1 MHLGA
6 TPISGG
12 PFASAQAST
21 DLGRPP
27 QTGRNRADLG
37 SSPLESADSG
47 GRAEIGSFIE
57 IRADMGQNSIYILF
71 YASIAITCGSRV
83 DGVRARSAAAAHH
96 LGLGQL
102 GLTFSNAV
110 RK

>member
-57 IRADMGQNSIYILF
+57 IRADMGQNSSCF
-71 YASIAITCGSRV
+71 VSHSSWR
-83 DGVRARSAAAAHH
+83 D
-96 LGLGQL
+96 
-102 GLTFSNAV
+102 
-110 RK
+110 

>member
-57 IRADMGQNSIYILF
+57 IRADMGQNSIYNHNEENHTTRRG
-71 YASIAITCGSRV
+71 ANHSR
-83 DGVRARSAAAAHH
+83 
-96 LGLGQL
+96 
-102 GLTFSNAV
+102 
-110 RK
+110 

>member
-27 QTGRNRADLG
+27 QTGRNRADLR

-47 GRAEIGSFIE
+47 GRAEIGSLIE
-57 IRADMGQNSIYILF
+57 IRADMGQNPYILRKYIF
-71 YASIAITCGSRV
+71 VSSHTDSRLHKYS
-83 DGVRARSAAAAHH
+83 RI
-96 LGLGQL
+96 LYI
-102 GLTFSNAV
+102 
-110 RK
+110 

>member
-47 GRAEIGSFIE
+47 GRAEIGSLIE
-57 IRADMGQNSIYILF
+57 IRADLGQNPYIYI
-71 YASIAITCGSRV
+71 YVEVPINYMNRKKWIENAIC
-83 DGVRARSAAAAHH
+83 RSA
-96 LGLGQL
+96 
-102 GLTFSNAV
+102 
-110 RK
+110 RKMYVVSGGACT

>member
-12 PFASAQAST
+12 PFASARAST

-27 QTGRNRADLG
+27 QIGRNRADLG

-47 GRAEIGSFIE
+47 GRAEIGSLIE
-57 IRADMGQNSIYILF
+57 IRADMGQNSKFFGSTVRELPRR
-71 YASIAITCGSRV
+71 AI
-83 DGVRARSAAAAHH
+83 
-96 LGLGQL
+96 
-102 GLTFSNAV
+102 
-110 RK
+110 KI

>member
-12 PFASAQAST
+12 PSASARAST

-27 QTGRNRADLG
+27 QIERKRADLG

-47 GRAEIGSFIE
+47 GRAETGSSIE
-57 IRADMGQNSIYILF
+57 IRAD
-71 YASIAITCGSRV
+71 
-83 DGVRARSAAAAHH
+83 
-96 LGLGQL
+96 LGQSPL
-102 GLTFSNAV
+102 YDHIMNDVLYHVVNFRVTRGLL
-110 RK
+110 R